1 MCLKPEKKDICCL
14 QMSNILKEAKYW
26 LQYKIKPPSFKSLE
40 NNNGKLSQSLE
51 TITSKDI
58 SLPIN
63 IVLMQGI
70 TMEEV
75 SHDLF
80 DFSITT
86 KTNKSLIVAEIEK
99 ALLLTTAVTELKKKF
114 NFIHS
119 QNNWPCV

>member
-99 ALLLTTAVTELKKKF
+99 ALLLTTAVTELKKKV
-114 NFIHS
+114 
-119 QNNWPCV
+119 QLYLLTK